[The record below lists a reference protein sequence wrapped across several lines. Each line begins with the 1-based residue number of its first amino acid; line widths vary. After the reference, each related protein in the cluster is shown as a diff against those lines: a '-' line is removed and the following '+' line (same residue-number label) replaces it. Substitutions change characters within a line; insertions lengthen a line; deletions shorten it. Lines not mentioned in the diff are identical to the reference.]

1 MCFTTLGDL
10 TNWVFVVFQF
20 SGCKNK
26 AYLTHWGRVTH
37 ICVGNLTIIGSECD
51 LSPDRRQAIILT
63 NAWILLTG
71 PLGTNFSEISIEIQT
86 FSFKKMRLK
95 VSSAKWRP
103 FYLGLN
109 VLILQHILWWKLDD
123 ETASVMRRYHIISN
137 TTFTADWSPWAYSL
151 FDSDMTMV
159 TSADRNVLWNQRSS
173 CWITITPKITSTFK
187 ITFQVSPS
195 NPTRLPFV
203 VLSGTQQLAIAASSC
218 NSGRSLFDWAA
229 DESR

>member
-1 MCFTTLGDL
+1 MWLVAWSAPSHYLNQCWNIVNWTLR
-10 TNWVFVVFQF
+10 
-20 SGCKNK
+20 NK
-26 AYLTHWGRVTH
+26 LQW
-37 ICVGNLTIIGSECD
+37 
-51 LSPDRRQAIILT
+51 
-63 NAWILLTG
+63 
-71 PLGTNFSEISIEIQT
+71 NFNRSSNIVIQE
-86 FSFKKMRLK
+86 MRLK

-123 ETASVMRRYHIISN
+123 ETASVMRRYHMISN
-137 TTFTADWSPWAYSL
+137 TTFIADWSPLAYSL

-195 NPTRLPFV
+195 NPTRSPFV
-203 VLSGTQQLAIAASSC
+203 VLPGTQHLAIAASNC
-218 NSGRSLFDWAA
+218 NSRRSLFDWAA